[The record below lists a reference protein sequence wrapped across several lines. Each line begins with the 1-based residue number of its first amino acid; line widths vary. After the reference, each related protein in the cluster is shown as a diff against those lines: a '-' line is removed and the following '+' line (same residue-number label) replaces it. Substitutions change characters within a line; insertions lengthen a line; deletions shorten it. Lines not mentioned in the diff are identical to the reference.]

1 MISYKCTTC
10 TSYASRHSFRAQRPM
25 APSSSTSPLPGKNQ
39 LGKALL
45 FRRPG
50 PAWRSGACFAFLR
63 AVESKGGSCGGKPPP
78 LCRAVLNP
86 GRRRQSSL
94 LCAGLSSRRSSAAPA
109 AAHNLGAPRLE
120 INAANPAAAQF
131 LGASRLETNAAATTA
146 RFISASHHEP
156 NAATGAALRASKQT
170 RPFPRRSAPR
180 NQRGRRQSSLRAVES
195 EGINCGGKPPPT
207 HPSMSSRI
215 KSGET

>member
-1 MISYKCTTC
+1 MFIGWYTAPSSPAPHQPGKKQSCRQQYNIMISYKCTTC

-25 APSSSTSPLPGKNQ
+25 TPSSSTTPLPGKNQ
-39 LGKALL
+39 ELGKALL

-109 AAHNLGAPRLE
+109 
-120 INAANPAAAQF
+120 Q
-131 LGASRLETNAAATTA
+131 
-146 RFISASHHEP
+146 
-156 NAATGAALRASKQT
+156 
-170 RPFPRRSAPR
+170 PRRSAP
-180 NQRGRRQSSLRAVES
+180 
-195 EGINCGGKPPPT
+195 
-207 HPSMSSRI
+207 
-215 KSGET
+215 